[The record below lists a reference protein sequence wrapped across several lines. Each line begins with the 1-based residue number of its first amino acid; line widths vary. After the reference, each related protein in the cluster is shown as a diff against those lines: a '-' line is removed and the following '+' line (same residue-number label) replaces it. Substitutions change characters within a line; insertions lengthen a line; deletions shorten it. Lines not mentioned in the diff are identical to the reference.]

1 MFVGQYLGP
10 FDVGALSYVPGLD
23 IIPIIAGVVVGV
35 VGIVLF
41 FLLVICIVVCC
52 YQRKGK
58 EGKDKVRLME
68 VQLHAKD
75 MELTEKKQTEGYAAL
90 LDP

>member
-1 MFVGQYLGP
+1 MFVGQNLGP
-10 FDVGALSYVPGLD
+10 FDVGSLSYVPGLD
-23 IIPIIAGVVVGV
+23 IIPIIAGVGGGV

-58 EGKDKVRLME
+58 EK
-68 VQLHAKD
+68 
-75 MELTEKKQTEGYAAL
+75 EKKVQNL
-90 LDP
+90 LSQMEHWELEMADECKRGQLSA